1 MLPAGFVILLK
12 RLRKCDRKKD
22 ILNSLMS
29 DDIFLFFAEYIF
41 LIEKRKYSKKCML
54 IVKHVKS
61 FIIVRF
67 L

>member
-1 MLPAGFVILLK
+1 MLPAGFVIFLK

-22 ILNSLMS
+22 VLNSLTS
-29 DDIFLFFAEYIF
+29 DNIFLFFTEYIF
-41 LIEKRKYSKKCML
+41 LIEKGKYSKKCML

-67 L
+67 I